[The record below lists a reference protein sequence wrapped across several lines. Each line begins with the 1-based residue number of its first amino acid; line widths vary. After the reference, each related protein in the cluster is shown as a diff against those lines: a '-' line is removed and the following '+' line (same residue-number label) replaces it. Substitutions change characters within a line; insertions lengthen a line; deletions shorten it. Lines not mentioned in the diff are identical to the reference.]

1 MRLLKKN
8 VLLRLM
14 NSYLVDS
21 PQPANISYLWNFGS
35 LLGLCLIIQILTGVF
50 LAMHYVPNIDL
61 AFSSVEHEQI
71 VLCSLN
77 FAICWN
83 TLRVYWYLNIRSKSE
98 NPNNGAIS
106 RKPNCL
112 YFNFLYQIS

>member
-1 MRLLKKN
+1 MIRKMRLLKSN

-61 AFSSVEHEQI
+61 AFSSVEHI
-71 VLCSLN
+71 
-77 FAICWN
+77 
-83 TLRVYWYLNIRSKSE
+83 
-98 NPNNGAIS
+98 
-106 RKPNCL
+106 
-112 YFNFLYQIS
+112 

>member
-14 NSYLVDS
+14 NSYLIDS
-21 PQPANISYLWNFGS
+21 PEPANISYLWNFGS

-61 AFSSVEHEQI
+61 AFSSVEHI
-71 VLCSLN
+71 
-77 FAICWN
+77 
-83 TLRVYWYLNIRSKSE
+83 
-98 NPNNGAIS
+98 
-106 RKPNCL
+106 
-112 YFNFLYQIS
+112 